1 MSDQSIAAHIE
12 KLVAEEHELRQR
24 EQQDNVNEEAL
35 QADQSRLDAIAV
47 ELDTCWDLLR
57 RRRATRDA
65 GGDPDDVEPRDP
77 GTVEH
82 YLQ

>member
-1 MSDQSIAAHIE
+1 MSDQSIATHIE

-24 EQQDNVNEEAL
+24 EQQDSANDDAL
-35 QADQSRLDAIAV
+35 QADQIRLDAIGV

-57 RRRATRDA
+57 RRRATRSV
-65 GGDPDDVEPRDP
+65 GGDPDAVEARDP